1 MYYLTEQVCGGPWEQ
16 FEMNNALFSCWLES
30 PLKEYQKGSKG
41 LEEKY
46 GASCAACSNAS
57 GSQVPK
63 PWHGTASWKAL
74 PLVFGQQPSQD
85 KA

>member
-1 MYYLTEQVCGGPWEQ
+1 MYYLTEQVCDGPWEQ

-46 GASCAACSNAS
+46 GASYAACSNDS
-57 GSQVPK
+57 GSK
-63 PWHGTASWKAL
+63 S
-74 PLVFGQQPSQD
+74 SQTLTWYCFLEGFAIGIWSAA
-85 KA
+85 KSR